1 MAKTNGVP
9 TNYEEAFIDIKDQN
23 KIYASII
30 AQEEID
36 MERTIRFLENL
47 HSKMYPN

>member
-1 MAKTNGVP
+1 MAKTNGLP
-9 TNYEEAFIDIKDQN
+9 TNSEEAFIDIKEQN

-36 MERTIRFLENL
+36 MERTVHFLENL
-47 HSKMYPN
+47 HSQMYPI